1 MPEPGSHAYD
11 IQRARLRKE
20 IDGSGTPDKNAT
32 IAANRQLQ
40 GEDEPVDVAPGQ
52 TLDADGNLE
61 PPRS

>member
-32 IAANRQLQ
+32 IAANRRLQ
-40 GEDEPVDVAPGQ
+40 GGNEPVDVAPGE
-52 TLDADGNLE
+52 TLDAEGHLE
-61 PPRS
+61 QPGS